1 MQPNNGQKLPPNK
14 WKFLGFFQAS
24 EASPLSS
31 PTFWQVSEARCIS
44 LSAKGNTQYLKTQPT
59 ESRTRHWNFMQSRC
73 PGFSCVFT
81 DATRNWLPA
90 VRGTTALLPWHFY
103 RPPLLAFQLHSV
115 GPPPALARE
124 GRAPPTPKPVDIPM
138 KTNTRRSFPKSSD
151 LQRNYMDTPEK
162 AWVASSFSILCLVQ
176 ESLGD
181 TKANYR
187 SCVELC
193 AQLQSN

>member
-115 GPPPALARE
+115 GPPPALA
-124 GRAPPTPKPVDIPM
+124 GRKPGSTNSKAGGYSDEDKHTKELSQILSPPT
-138 KTNTRRSFPKSSD
+138 
-151 LQRNYMDTPEK
+151 
-162 AWVASSFSILCLVQ
+162 
-176 ESLGD
+176 
-181 TKANYR
+181 
-187 SCVELC
+187 
-193 AQLQSN
+193 QLHGYA